1 MRRALRF
8 VLALGL
14 ALPGLSCGDSPTE
27 ATGTGG
33 AGFLVLTA
41 AAPPTISGS
50 GVLTLEPLA
59 CACVTGP
66 LLVFVNGTSAGST
79 ACAGRKD
86 FPLPAME
93 AGTARYELRVTD
105 AMGPTGLL
113 VFTVT
118 SETAGAPS
126 ITVRAL
132 CP

>member
-8 VLALGL
+8 VLALAL
-14 ALPGLSCGDSPTE
+14 ALPGLSCEDSPTGP
-27 ATGTGG
+27 AGSGG

-59 CACVTGP
+59 CTCATGP
-66 LLVFVNGTSAGST
+66 LLVFVNGASAGST

-86 FPLPAME
+86 FPMPAME
-93 AGTARYELRVTD
+93 AGTARSEVRVTD
-105 AMGPTGLL
+105 ATGPTGLL
-113 VFTVT
+113 VFNVT
-118 SETAGAPS
+118 SDTPGAPS
-126 ITVRAL
+126 LTVRAL